1 MVYRPLE
8 VSQTMREITLQ
19 VEPTTQA
26 PRLSRGQ
33 LAEIRSALEPKF
45 DDVAV
50 VISELVTNSV
60 RYGTGTDD
68 ISVQVE
74 ASEDRIRV
82 EVSDSGPGFDKD
94 APRGDGMG
102 LDIVDRIADRWGVS
116 FNSRC
121 TVWAEIARE
130 D

>member
-1 MVYRPLE
+1 
-8 VSQTMREITLQ
+8 MREITLQ

-33 LAEIRSALEPKF
+33 LAGIKSALEPKF

-82 EVSDSGPGFDKD
+82 EVSDSGPCFDKD

-116 FNSRC
+116 CNRRC
-121 TVWAEIARE
+121 TVWAEISR
-130 D
+130 